1 MLDPITLEVIWR
13 RLISVVDEQA
23 AALIHSSFTT
33 VVREAGDLSA
43 GVFDRAGNMVA
54 QSVTGTPGHIN
65 TMANCVRKFIV
76 PQYPID
82 SLQPGDTLITNDPWE
97 ASGHLFDL
105 TIVSPVFYRGRGVAF
120 FASTCHAV
128 DIGGATM
135 GGDAR
140 SLHEEGLA
148 IPLMKLFKGG
158 EPNRELFDIIRAN
171 VRVPD
176 QVIGDIYAQ
185 EVGNQVGA
193 RKLIEMLG
201 EYNLPDIEAVS
212 ASILQRTEA
221 AVRAAIGALPDG
233 VCRDNIQI
241 DGFDTPLT
249 IACEITVD
257 GDELRVDYE
266 GSSPQVDRGINVVLN
281 YTHAYTTYTLMAA
294 LAPGIPNNEGAF
306 RPISVAAPEGSIL
319 NCRRPAPVSARHL
332 IGHFVSQPLLTA
344 LAQILPQRVI
354 ANGSAGL
361 WNTMM
366 DGLDERGEEFAY
378 IFFSAG
384 GMGAAHDR
392 DGLSATAFP
401 SGIMGVPVEAIET
414 AAPLLMHRRELRV
427 DSGGGGQIP
436 RWAGASH
443 GIGDYH
449 RRASHAQ
456 LHVRPHQTP
465 GAGIAWRQSR
475 RSGQCPPVRRRASAP
490 QEPLPLAARSARD
503 FWSCRAAAVSGI
515 RASAM
520 SSACWRM
527 CAPAMSAAKP
537 PRGSMASWLRRK
549 TFGSPTPLGPPID
562 MGGGRAKAESLG
574 ACPGG
579 NQRVA
584 EARLQIALWAMLRR
598 VGASI
603 EAAGRLAAIPA
614 ASNGHA
620 HRRAGYLVGHDGR
633 FETEDLEDCLRRHE
647 CLRRSL
653 RHNLPAAQGND
664 SVGIARG
671 VIEVLQ
677 DHGDCATRLIQA
689 RQQVEHIHLVGEVQV
704 GRRFIQQQGV
714 SLLRQG
720 HGDPGALTLPAAER
734 IQRAVGEERQVGG
747 RQRLVDDAFVCLAP
761 LLEPALMRI
770 APLRDQVMH
779 RQSIRRD
786 RRLRQDA
793 QLTRQRLRLHFVN
806 VAAIE
811 VDAAS
816 RRLQQARNG
825 AQQGQLAAAVRAN
838 QRGYCAGF
846 N

>member
-43 GVFDRAGNMVA
+43 GVFDRDGNMVA

-193 RKLIEMLG
+193 RKLIEMLE

-212 ASILQRTEA
+212 ASILQRTEE
-221 AVRAAIGALPDG
+221 AVRAAIRTLPDG
-233 VCRDNIQI
+233 VCRDTIQI
-241 DGFDTPLT
+241 DGFDAPLT

-257 GDELRVDYE
+257 GDELRVDYA

-306 RPISVAAPEGSIL
+306 RPITVDAPEGSIL

-344 LAQILPQRVI
+344 LSQIVPQLVI

-366 DGLDERGEEFAY
+366 DGLDETGEEFAY

-427 DSGGGGQIP
+427 DSGGAGEFRGGLGQVMELEIITGAP
-436 RWAGASH
+436 ATHSCMYDRTKRPAPGLHGGKAGAAGNVRLSD
-443 GIGDYH
+443 GG
-449 RRASHAQ
+449 
-456 LHVRPHQTP
+456 RPHPKSHYRLQP
-465 GAGIAWRQSR
+465 GQRVIL
-475 RSGQCPPVRRRASAP
+475 
-490 QEPLPLAARSARD
+490 ELP
-503 FWSCRAAAVSGI
+503 
-515 RASAM
+515 
-520 SSACWRM
+520 
-527 CAPAMSAAKP
+527 
-537 PRGSMASWLRRK
+537 
-549 TFGSPTPLGPPID
+549 
-562 MGGGRAKAESLG
+562 GGGGFGDPRERDVE
-574 ACPGG
+574 
-579 NQRVA
+579 RV
-584 EARLQIALWAMLRR
+584 
-598 VGASI
+598 
-603 EAAGRLAAIPA
+603 LADV
-614 ASNGHA
+614 
-620 HRRAGYLVGHDGR
+620 RAGY
-633 FETEDLEDCLRRHE
+633 
-647 CLRRSL
+647 
-653 RHNLPAAQGND
+653 
-664 SVGIARG
+664 
-671 VIEVLQ
+671 
-677 DHGDCATRLIQA
+677 
-689 RQQVEHIHLVGEVQV
+689 
-704 GRRFIQQQGV
+704 V
-714 SLLRQG
+714 SS
-720 HGDPGALTLPAAER
+720 E
-734 IQRAVGEERQVGG
+734 
-747 RQRLVDDAFVCLAP
+747 
-761 LLEPALMRI
+761 
-770 APLRDQVMH
+770 
-779 RQSIRRD
+779 
-786 RRLRQDA
+786 
-793 QLTRQRLRLHFVN
+793 
-806 VAAIE
+806 
-811 VDAAS
+811 
-816 RRLQQARNG
+816 
-825 AQQGQLAAAVRAN
+825 AAAREYGVVVEA
-838 QRGYCAGF
+838 
-846 N
+846 